1 MNLATLLRDA
11 PVKRKLISIVFM
23 SAGAA
28 LLFAMVT
35 LAVQQWVVAR
45 TEMVS
50 NMGSHAEIISS
61 NSTSAML
68 FDDPGAAA
76 QTMGALATMDEV
88 ESAVIYRKDGKLF
101 ASYLRSGQA
110 PPPLVKIPEGDGH
123 SFRAMHLDLFH
134 PIVYD
139 GAQIGTIHIHA
150 TMARLYTRIFR
161 NMTILLAAMLGGM
174 GVAWVLVAR
183 LHPIITSPISEL
195 AELMERVSSEKNYA
209 LRVRPAGKDEL
220 GALGAEFNDML
231 AQVQSRDVELARYRE
246 HLEAEVAQ
254 RTARLTEAQRIAHV
268 GNWEWDVVDNS
279 MDWSDEIYR
288 IFGFALQQSGA
299 SYEAFLQAVHPE
311 DRQTVNNE
319 VRTALEQGRIY
330 SIDHRILLPDGTVRH
345 VHEQAEVFRNDAG
358 RAVKMLGT
366 IQDITESKLVEEKI
380 RKLNEEL
387 ETKVQERTQQLL
399 EAQEE
404 LVRKEK
410 LAVLGQVAGSVGHE
424 LRNPLA
430 VMSNAVYF
438 LQTVLADA
446 DETTREYLNIIK
458 DEITGSERIVSD
470 LLDSVRTKPPQ
481 PKAVG
486 VREVIGQT
494 LDKLTIPASV
504 FVKLDI
510 PEALPALRVDVMQI
524 HQVFRNLISNGME
537 AMPDGGTL
545 IISAVE
551 NRQDKNISIS
561 VRDSGIGITEEQLG
575 KLFQPLF
582 TTKSRGIG
590 LGLVVVKNLTQ
601 ANGGTVK
608 VESEVGKGSVFSVT
622 LPGAY
627 PEVATA

>member
-123 SFRAMHLDLFH
+123 SFRAMHMDLFH

-404 LVRKEK
+404 LVRNEK